1 VDTVCRRPKRR
12 LQFRVDVLADSGS
25 PVSRHRYC
33 TFAPGY
39 LDKPTIKAHPNLL
52 KYARDLVSYML
63 SFMARFA
70 LLVLFFVHAVLG
82 ISLWERVSDGDFF
95 NVTEGGGSWLDSGD
109 GTLGEPL
116 NVKRSSVA
124 VPIMMSDRC

>member
-1 VDTVCRRPKRR
+1 
-12 LQFRVDVLADSGS
+12 
-25 PVSRHRYC
+25 
-33 TFAPGY
+33 
-39 LDKPTIKAHPNLL
+39 
-52 KYARDLVSYML
+52 ML

-70 LLVLFFVHAVLG
+70 LLVLFFVHAVLASG
-82 ISLWERVSDGDFF
+82 VSLWERVYDEDFF